1 MNDREDELHAAH
13 RVRYSMR
20 ERVAGL
26 LIIGALVLLVLS
38 IVFNDRIMFTF
49 ADTFSLHAYVENAE
63 DVDDGAAVKLDG
75 IEVGRVDNVE
85 LTDDARIRIT
95 LKVRERFHEQVREN
109 SVLEVSHLTVLG
121 DGGVSISRGD
131 PELPML
137 EDGATIKVKESVSM
151 EELLSQI
158 TPAIDDIAVTA
169 QHVREIV
176 QAIEP
181 GTTATIVDDV
191 SAVSRSARE
200 LLGKF
205 NQGEGIGRLFHDDAF
220 AADIAESVD
229 QLAAALEVAKQRLR
243 DLEPVVENTETVAAE
258 LPALINETRRLVDE
272 LAGTVDSID
281 SGGNRIPGILLEAR
295 ATLNEAKQTLRA
307 IQNIWPISS
316 NMPEDE
322 QPEAVPPQPPGDP

>member
-191 SAVSRSARE
+191 S
-200 LLGKF
+200 
-205 NQGEGIGRLFHDDAF
+205 
-220 AADIAESVD
+220 
-229 QLAAALEVAKQRLR
+229 
-243 DLEPVVENTETVAAE
+243 
-258 LPALINETRRLVDE
+258 
-272 LAGTVDSID
+272 
-281 SGGNRIPGILLEAR
+281 
-295 ATLNEAKQTLRA
+295 
-307 IQNIWPISS
+307 
-316 NMPEDE
+316 
-322 QPEAVPPQPPGDP
+322 